1 MSWENAAKPTRRA
14 DHYTLYQANLKPIHY
29 QVKPGHYPLTPA
41 VTYDPFAHR
50 PDPSSQVRAESAA
63 AWSRTELT

>member
-14 DHYTLYQANLKPIHY
+14 DHYTLYQANRKPIHY

-63 AWSRTELT
+63 ARSRTELT